1 MRIQVLEADPTT
13 ATGGHRVA
21 LARVTTVGDLPCGPV
36 LLDHHQGVTRATD
49 AGQTDDLHWTRRGG
63 LGDVLAVFVDHAPDA
78 TVCVAGDDRVADPK
92 GAALDEHR
100 GDRSATAVQVRLD
113 GHTLRVHLRVRPQVE
128 RRIGGQ
134 DDGLEQRLDVETLLG
149 GDVDEHRVAAVL
161 LRNKSVLGHL
171 AADLVGLRALLV
183 DLVDRHDDRHVG
195 RLRVVDRLDSL
206 RHHAVVR
213 RHHDDRDVGRLGAA
227 RTHRGERLV
236 TGGVDEGDGPIDLVD
251 RDGHL
256 VRTDVLGDASGLAL
270 AYLGGADAVEQ
281 PRLTVVDVTHDRHD
295 GRTNLEVILATL
307 VLTERQVER
316 IQQFAVLVL
325 GADDLNLETH
335 LLAEELEGLRRHGL
349 RGRDHL
355 TQVEQR
361 LNELRRVHVDLV
373 GEVAQRGTLC
383 QSKDLAATV
392 GKPDAADLWSPHRV
406 VFLTLLPLRLTTAT
420 RGATRTTERTRGT
433 AATTIAATGTTPE
446 TATATGGSA
455 ATWTETSTTGTTA
468 GTTRTAPTRSG
479 ASDLT
484 RHLAGARTRRHV
496 AGRGARTA
504 LSRSARALGRTGST
518 LAWRR
523 TCSTRTRARLAW
535 SRTGTGL
542 GTRSRCGA
550 TRVRVVADTRCLGTG
565 FRSSRARAGCRA

>member
-1 MRIQVLEADPTT
+1 MD
-13 ATGGHRVA
+13 
-21 LARVTTVGDLPCGPV
+21 
-36 LLDHHQGVTRATD
+36 
-49 AGQTDDLHWTRRGG
+49 
-63 LGDVLAVFVDHAPDA
+63 
-78 TVCVAGDDRVADPK
+78 
-92 GAALDEHR
+92 
-100 GDRSATAVQVRLD
+100 
-113 GHTLRVHLRVRPQVE
+113 
-128 RRIGGQ
+128 
-134 DDGLEQRLDVETLLG
+134 
-149 GDVDEHRVAAVL
+149 
-161 LRNKSVLGHL
+161 
-171 AADLVGLRALLV
+171 
-183 DLVDRHDDRHVG
+183 
-195 RLRVVDRLDSL
+195 
-206 RHHAVVR
+206 
-213 RHHDDRDVGRLGAA
+213 
-227 RTHRGERLV
+227 
-236 TGGVDEGDGPIDLVD
+236 
-251 RDGHL
+251 
-256 VRTDVLGDASGLAL
+256 
-270 AYLGGADAVEQ
+270 
-281 PRLTVVDVTHDRHD
+281 
-295 GRTNLEVILATL
+295 
-307 VLTERQVER
+307 
-316 IQQFAVLVL
+316 
-325 GADDLNLETH
+325 
-335 LLAEELEGLRRHGL
+335 
-349 RGRDHL
+349 
-355 TQVEQR
+355 
-361 LNELRRVHVDLV
+361 ELRRVHVDLV

-565 FRSSRARAGCRA
+565 FRSSRARAGCRAGCSRGRRARGRTRSGLGLPRLRARSRARGGLRCGSRSLGGCRLGGRRSRLGPRRRRGCSWLGRCGPRVRTGLWPGLRRCRTRFRRRCAGGLGVCGGGVCAARRLVGLAEAPDDRGLECRGRRLDEFSLIAELRQKFFTGDTELFCQFVYPGLACHCSPHCEVFTAGLAARPRSTFDGRSSLELHGVLIVSGPFLVMCSPYQSVRLAGGLVLVA